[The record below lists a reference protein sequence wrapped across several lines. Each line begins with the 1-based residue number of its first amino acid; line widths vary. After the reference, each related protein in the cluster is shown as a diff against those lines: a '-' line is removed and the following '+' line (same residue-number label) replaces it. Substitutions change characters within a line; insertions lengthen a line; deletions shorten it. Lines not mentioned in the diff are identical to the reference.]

1 MKAFLRLGRR
11 LGRWPLASL
20 LLAVVLLA
28 ASGAAG
34 ERVEAAIGTFEVAM
48 VGANEVP
55 AASGPGSGLAR
66 VTFNDV
72 TRELTYVV
80 WMRGLSSGEVTA
92 SHIHRA
98 PAGTAG
104 PPVYTLAT
112 SGFDVISGSITL
124 TEADVADLRA
134 GSLYVNIHS
143 KANPSGFA
151 RAQLILPKAA
161 AIAAPSTGDAGLADE
176 GNDRESLTLLY
187 GLAALAFGALATVLI
202 RVRRTS

>member
-1 MKAFLRLGRR
+1 MSIFLRH
-11 LGRWPLASL
+11 GRWSLASL

-66 VTFNDV
+66 FTFNDV

-98 PAGTAG
+98 PAGTARAPLG
-104 PPVYTLAT
+104 APAPPAWPRRPAARASSDTASRYWR
-112 SGFDVISGSITL
+112 SGSQ
-124 TEADVADLRA
+124 
-134 GSLYVNIHS
+134 
-143 KANPSGFA
+143 PS
-151 RAQLILPKAA
+151 
-161 AIAAPSTGDAGLADE
+161 S
-176 GNDRESLTLLY
+176 
-187 GLAALAFGALATVLI
+187 
-202 RVRRTS
+202 